1 MPLGTDV
8 EIAPGGGGRGKN
20 NLLLH
25 IFALKKLGDI
35 KMNKSVLWWVETG
48 RWRWVGVKNLHWLNK
63 PSLYFLKCVHV
74 QVDEKC
80 RKDDSYVLI
89 GTSRT
94 AIFPPPNT
102 LSSFLI

>member
-1 MPLGTDV
+1 MMPLGTDV

-80 RKDDSYVLI
+80 RK
-89 GTSRT
+89 T
-94 AIFPPPNT
+94 T
-102 LSSFLI
+102 LMFS